1 MKSCGAEHLS
11 ERTSVRERGSA
22 EANNG
27 MGRPIQPVARPANR
41 GLGGAE
47 HLSERTSVRER
58 GSAEANNGIGR
69 PTGDE
74 ERYE

>member
-1 MKSCGAEHLS
+1 MNGHPAA
-11 ERTSVRERGSA
+11 GST
-22 EANNG
+22 
-27 MGRPIQPVARPANR
+27 GRPIQPVAAPASR

-69 PTGDE
+69 PSGDE